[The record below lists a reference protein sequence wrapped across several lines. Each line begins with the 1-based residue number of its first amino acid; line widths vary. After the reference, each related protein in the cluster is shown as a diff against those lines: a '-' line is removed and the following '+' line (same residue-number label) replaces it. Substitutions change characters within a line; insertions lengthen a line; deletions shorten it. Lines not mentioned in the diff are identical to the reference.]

1 MMEQSAMNKHVLIG
15 AVLTV
20 LLLCGCQKTTP
31 ATGGGAAPST
41 TAAAASPADAKT
53 DKPDAAAT
61 APAGGAA
68 PTDAKPDGDEKAA
81 GDAKGGPA
89 AEGVA
94 LTAEQIK
101 KIGLTTQGVDKVD
114 YTDEVAGYG
123 SVIAHETIATA
134 AAELATADAT
144 ARQSRSALARSKR
157 LANTPGALST
167 DVEETNL
174 RQSAVDEAALT
185 LARQRLSATFGQSP
199 PWKDDSNDALL
210 RQLANGTSKLVRVTF
225 PLGELPGG
233 TPKSLRAAHIGAA
246 QGETGWDM
254 TRVWPAPA
262 DASVPGRSFFA
273 VLKGS
278 DAGEGERLLV
288 FAPVGGVE
296 SGMLIPAAAA
306 VVSDGKFWCYVEKK
320 PGTFERTEIAVDK
333 PFHGGYFVTQGI
345 AAGDKIVMHGA
356 ALLLAQ
362 ESNSGAGAD

>member
-1 MMEQSAMNKHVLIG
+1 MTEHLTMNTPVLMA
-15 AVLTV
+15 AVFAA
-20 LLLCGCQKTTP
+20 LLLGGCQKTTAP
-31 ATGGGAAPST
+31 APGGAA
-41 TAAAASPADAKT
+41 AAVN
-53 DKPDAAAT
+53 

-68 PTDAKPDGDEKAA
+68 PDDAKPGDEKAP
-81 GDAKGGPA
+81 GETKA
-89 AEGVA
+89 AQATEGVT
-94 LTAEQIK
+94 LSAEQIQ
-101 KIGLTTQGVDKVD
+101 KIGLTTEPVRKVD

-123 SVIAHETIATA
+123 TVIAHETIATA

-144 ARQSRSALARSKR
+144 AKQSRSALARSKR
-157 LANTPGALST
+157 LANTPGALSA

-199 PWKDDSNDALL
+199 PWKDDSNDPLL

-225 PLGELPGG
+225 PLGELPGP
-233 TPKSLRAAHIGAA
+233 TPKALRAAHINSQHGD
-246 QGETGWDM
+246 TGWDM

-262 DASVPGRSFFA
+262 DANVPGRSFFA
-273 VLKGS
+273 VLNKD

-288 FAPVGGVE
+288 FAPVGAVE

-306 VVSDGKFWCYVEKK
+306 VISDSKYWCYLEKK
-320 PGTFERTEIAVDK
+320 PGTFARTEIDVDK
-333 PFHGGYFVTQGI
+333 PLHGGYFVTQGV
-345 AAGDKIVMHGA
+345 AVGDKVVMRGA